1 MAGFPL
7 LPKPDPTMIFFRVS
21 SLFLLLRQLATRLSG
36 RAIGVFGV
44 AVSALLVG
52 CATGDY
58 AYVTTIS
65 TGERIQIPLVR
76 GAPVP
81 AQKGNITIKFAG
93 LVPNSTPEDKRLKY
107 IFDLE
112 DTSPTP
118 AKSIV
123 VEDVSDDRA
132 IPMVEDLSPTYVKQ
146 RWVGFSKP
154 LTKDDPALGWMVH
167 LSNTTRVFQFTV
179 TAADGSKTV
188 LNQAWIV
195 PNWAKVGM
203 RQALGMK

>member
-1 MAGFPL
+1 MSAL
-7 LPKPDPTMIFFRVS
+7 
-21 SLFLLLRQLATRLSG
+21 
-36 RAIGVFGV
+36 GVM
-44 AVSALLVG
+44 VSALLAG

-65 TGERIQIPLVR
+65 SGERIQIPLVK
-76 GAPVP
+76 GVPVP
-81 AQKGNITIKFAG
+81 AKKGNITIKFAG
-93 LVPNSTPEDKRLKY
+93 LVPNPNPEDKHLKY

-123 VEDVSDDRA
+123 VEDVSDEQA
-132 IPMVEDLSPTYVKQ
+132 IPMVEDLAPKYVDH
-146 RWVGFSKP
+146 RWVKFSEP
-154 LTKDDPALGWMVH
+154 LTKDDPALGWVVY
-167 LSNTTRVFQFTV
+167 LSNSTRVFQFTV

-188 LNQAWIV
+188 LHQAWIV

>member
-1 MAGFPL
+1 M
-7 LPKPDPTMIFFRVS
+7 MFFRVS
-21 SLFLLLRQLATRLSG
+21 SLSALLRQSSTRFTRRS
-36 RAIGVFGV
+36 IGVFGV
-44 AVSALLVG
+44 LSVLLVG

-65 TGERIQIPLVR
+65 TGERIQIPLIN
-76 GAPVP
+76 GAPAP
-81 AQKGNITIKFAG
+81 AQKGTITIKFAG
-93 LVPNSTPEDKRLKY
+93 LVPNPNPEEKHLKY

-123 VEDVSDDRA
+123 VEDVSDERA
-132 IPMVEDLSPTYVKQ
+132 LPMVEDLSPKYVNQ
-146 RWVGFSKP
+146 RWHGFSKP
-154 LTKDDPALGWMVH
+154 FTKDDEALGWIVH

-188 LNQAWIV
+188 LHQAWIV

>member
-1 MAGFPL
+1 MMYL
-7 LPKPDPTMIFFRVS
+7 RVS
-21 SLFLLLRQLATRLSG
+21 SLFVFLRQVSTGFSG
-36 RAIGVFGV
+36 RAISIFGV
-44 AVSALLVG
+44 LISALLAG

-65 TGERIQIPLVR
+65 TGERIQIPLIN
-76 GAPVP
+76 GAPAP

-93 LVPNSTPEDKRLKY
+93 LVPNPNPEEKHLKY

-123 VEDVSDDRA
+123 VEDVSDERA
-132 IPMVEDLSPTYVKQ
+132 IPMVEDLSPKYVNH
-146 RWVGFSKP
+146 RWHGFSKP
-154 LTKDDPALGWMVH
+154 FTKDDEALGWIVH